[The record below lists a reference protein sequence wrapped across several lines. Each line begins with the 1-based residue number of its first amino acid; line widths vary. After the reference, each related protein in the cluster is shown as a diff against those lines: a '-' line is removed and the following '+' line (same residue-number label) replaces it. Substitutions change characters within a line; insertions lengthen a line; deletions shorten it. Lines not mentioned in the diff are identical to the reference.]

1 MLLHSTVQGTS
12 GLAYIGML
20 TVLARDPIDDT
31 VQCVGWD
38 GYLDFA
44 SHHPLFHKKSVVRSL
59 LSRAKA
65 LVHCDGE

>member
-20 TVLARDPIDDT
+20 AVLARDPIDDT

-38 GYLDFA
+38 GVLG
-44 SHHPLFHKKSVVRSL
+44 SHEEFS
-59 LSRAKA
+59 
-65 LVHCDGE
+65 